1 MKKTLGF
8 IIALVLVLSVGTVFA
23 FADESDEPSETPCA
37 HQNQEWQQFSFGC
50 GLVCYDC
57 GATLSAEQEHDFK
70 IVGEYDEEEDYAIF
84 GCEGQRSRSV
94 ECSRCHCMSSTDI
107 APLGHNYVNG
117 VCTRCS
123 KADPN
128 YVAPTEPAVVT
139 TEATVAPTEPP
150 VATAPVEAVTTE
162 VTVSASTEPAEEIEE
177 NTTDEKAVA
186 EPEDE
191 DSEDTA
197 EEKELVEEIDAP
209 EVGAELDGA
218 EPEAKNAD
226 PGAAQNAVITTGAD
240 TTGTTKDL
248 TWLWIA
254 LGVVGAAA
262 VAAAAVFIIR
272 AKKK

>member
-1 MKKTLGF
+1 MKKALGF
-8 IIALVLVLSVGTVFA
+8 IITLVLVLSMGTVFA

-57 GATLSAEQEHDFK
+57 GATLSSEQEHDFK

-107 APLGHNYVNG
+107 APLGHNFVNG
-117 VCTRCS
+117 VCTRCL

-128 YVAPTEPAVVT
+128 YVAPTEPAVIT
-139 TEATVAPTEPP
+139 TEAP
-150 VATAPVEAVTTE
+150 VAIAPVEAVTTE
-162 VTVSASTEPAEEIEE
+162 ATVSASTEPAEEAATEEPEE
-177 NTTDEKAVA
+177 NATDEKAVA

-197 EEKELVEEIDAP
+197 EENELVEEIDAP

-218 EPEAKNAD
+218 EPEAKNA
-226 PGAAQNAVITTGAD
+226 GQAAEQNVVITTGTD
-240 TTGTTKDL
+240 TTGTAPDH

-254 LGVVGAAA
+254 LGGVGVAAA
-262 VAAAAVFIIR
+262 AAAAVFIIR